1 MQVGQAVAA
10 ITEAVES
17 DGLLLVHDQRLPS
30 VTALVAGGP
39 IRGSWWAHPLGNVI
53 YNALGELDDRFATCK
68 LVAGK
73 LTLVAPRLWADLVA
87 IGAGRR
93 RWQLDGL
100 AEADL
105 ALLDRVASA
114 ADPILLDRPELRAAG
129 KRLEEK
135 LLVNSEGVHTEDGHH
150 LKALTSW
157 EAWAGDRRVMGPL
170 PDPDVAAASF
180 EAIVEGWEPGTA
192 ALLPWHD

>member
-1 MQVGQAVAA
+1 MQVEEAVAA

-17 DGLLLVHDQRLPS
+17 EGLLLVHDQHLPS
-30 VTALVAGGP
+30 VTALVAGEP
-39 IRGSWWAHPLGNVI
+39 VRGSWWAHPLGSVI
-53 YNALGELDDRFATCK
+53 YNALGELDDRFPTCK
-68 LVAGK
+68 LVANK
-73 LTLVAPRLWADLVA
+73 LTLVAPRLWANLVA
-87 IGAGRR
+87 VGASRR
-93 RWQLDGL
+93 RWQLNGL
-100 AEADL
+100 SGADL

-170 PDPDVAAASF
+170 PDPDVAAAGF
-180 EAIVEGWEPGTA
+180 EAILEGWEPGTTT
-192 ALLPWHD
+192 LLPWRD

>member
-1 MQVGQAVAA
+1 MRVEEAVTV
-10 ITEAVES
+10 ITEAVELE
-17 DGLLLVHDQRLPS
+17 GLLLVHDQRLPS
-30 VTALVAGGP
+30 VTALIAGEP
-39 IRGSWWAHPLGNVI
+39 VRGSWWAHPLSNVI

-73 LTLVAPRLWADLVA
+73 LTLVAPRLWANLVA
-87 IGAGRR
+87 VGAGRR
-93 RWQLDGL
+93 RWQLDALSG
-100 AEADL
+100 ADL

-135 LLVNSEGVHTEDGHH
+135 LLVTSEGVHTADGHH

-157 EAWAGDRRVMGPL
+157 EAWASDRRVIGPL

-180 EAIVEGWEPGTA
+180 EAIVEGWEAGTA